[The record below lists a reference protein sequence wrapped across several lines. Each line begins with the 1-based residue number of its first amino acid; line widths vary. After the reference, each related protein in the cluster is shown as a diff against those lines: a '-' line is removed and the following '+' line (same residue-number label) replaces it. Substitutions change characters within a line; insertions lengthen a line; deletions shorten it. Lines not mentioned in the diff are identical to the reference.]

1 MQIFEVD
8 LKEELFERNQIVNYI
23 RFFRERIDNS
33 KVVCEEMESK
43 RVLDDDDILYEF
55 DNSELC
61 LSDGDDLIEKE
72 IFSIKF
78 FVVDVEFLDLLMLF
92 VVRKYVIYKLLFSL
106 DEEEC
111 ELKKFMNNF
120 IRFKEKL
127 SVLLMSSLSLFV

>member
-78 FVVDVEFLDLLMLF
+78 FVVDVEFMDLLMLF
-92 VVRKYVIYKLLFSL
+92 VVRKYVIFKLLFSL

-120 IRFKEKL
+120 IRF
-127 SVLLMSSLSLFV
+127 